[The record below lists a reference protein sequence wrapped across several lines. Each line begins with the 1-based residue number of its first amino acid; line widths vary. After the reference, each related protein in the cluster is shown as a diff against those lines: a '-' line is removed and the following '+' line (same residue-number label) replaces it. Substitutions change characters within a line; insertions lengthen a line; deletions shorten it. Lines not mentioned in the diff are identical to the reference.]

1 MQIVID
7 IPEDVY
13 TRLFDNGIQDNEIA
27 VDDICE
33 MARALRLGT
42 PLPKGHG
49 RLIDADALD
58 GEWVCPYDGKYE
70 CERVC
75 SCADCPES
83 EFQYYIDINDAP
95 TIIEAD
101 KESEE

>member
-7 IPEDVY
+7 IPEEV
-13 TRLFDNGIQDNEIA
+13 FNEIISEDNTSYA
-27 VDDICE
+27 FFRGSYLYFKE
-33 MARALRLGT
+33 GLQNGT

-49 RLIDADALD
+49 RLIDEKDLKTLYGLD
-58 GEWVCPYDGKYE
+58 DRLWWSNAVE
-70 CERVC
+70 
-75 SCADCPES
+75 
-83 EFQYYIDINDAP
+83 EFKDLP